1 MATLILAAAGK
12 AVGAAL
18 LGSTGALLGQAAGAI
33 AGHALDQRLFGSSRT
48 IEGRRL
54 DELAVQSSTEGAP
67 LPMVHGRVRLAGQVI
82 WATRFEEEVREERNG
97 GKGGG
102 GSGTTVRSYRYF
114 ASFAVALCAGP
125 VSHVGAVWADGKP
138 MDMTGITW
146 RVHRG
151 GADQPPDP
159 LIAAL
164 QGETPA
170 YRHTA
175 YVVFERLPLEAF
187 GDRLPQLT
195 FEVIRAAGE
204 LEDLVRAVTIIPGAG
219 EFVYEPAP
227 VTWTVRPGVSE
238 SANRQVMHA
247 PSNWAASID
256 ELQALCPGLE
266 RVALVVAW
274 FADDLRAGHCTIR
287 PKVETRG
294 RQTQGAVWGVSGL
307 TGSTAQEVSRHEGVP
322 AYGGTPSDTSVIAA
336 IADLKARGLEVAL
349 YPFLLMD
356 VPPASGL
363 PDPYGGAEQAAHPWR
378 GRITGEVAPGLPG
391 TSEGTV
397 AAATEIAAFA
407 GSAEPAHFL
416 PQSSG
421 VLYLGPTEW
430 SYRRFVLHHANLAAA
445 AGGIDAFLVG
455 SEMRGLTRLSD
466 ASGHF
471 PFVEVLRELAGEV
484 RAILP
489 GAKITYAADWSE
501 YGAYQPAPGELRF
514 PLDPLW
520 ADPAIDAVGIDA
532 YFPLADRREENDP
545 DGEVDPHAL
554 GPLAAAVA
562 GGEDFDWYYA
572 SEADRRAGTRT
583 PITDGA
589 YGKPWVYRAKDIA
602 GWWENAH
609 VERIGGVEAG
619 VSTEWIP
626 RSKPVW
632 LTELGVLAIAFGANQ
647 PNVFFD
653 AKSSESAWPRFS
665 DGGRDDL
672 VQRRAL
678 EAVIGHWSGMHPDVA
693 PGHNPVSPLYGGSMV
708 DPDRIYLWAWD
719 ARPYPAFPA
728 QTDLWADGGNWR
740 AGHWLNGRLGGL
752 SLAGL
757 VRRLAADFGLP
768 GDLLDCAGLPG
779 TLDGIAVSG
788 PVRLRDVLAPLVEAH
803 GAVAV
808 DRGTDLALVPA
819 WSPSLADLGAGE
831 IVAGADGRA
840 ATGLRRAQEA
850 EVPAEVR
857 IAARDPVREHR
868 RFVVSSR
875 RIASQLT
882 GQIAGNG
889 RRVEEIDLAASF
901 DPALAS
907 SLAERLLVR
916 RWAERE
922 EVRFALPP
930 GSIALEPGDVARLV
944 ADPLTG
950 QAETLELRIEAVEE
964 GETRRIV
971 ARSVR
976 RPPPLR
982 ARAVGGEARPRS
994 ITAVAGRADALILD
1008 LPPMPG
1014 DEAPQQ
1020 PRIAAFVTP
1029 WPGAIQ
1035 VYRASDGVPQTLL
1048 ARVEKPALTGTLV
1061 EDLAPGPVAVWD
1073 RAGRIEIEVTG
1084 GTLSSV
1090 TEDAVL
1096 AGANPLAVLAP
1107 DGGIEIVQFAQAQ
1120 LVGPRRYALT
1130 MLLRGQQG
1138 TEAAALTPT
1147 PAGSRAVLVDDALP
1161 PLPLTLDEI
1170 GLAFTHALVPAGQ
1183 PLDSPAR
1190 TDIDHTAGAR
1200 GLMPFAPVHA
1210 RAERLS
1216 GGEARFTWIRRTRI
1230 GGDGWREGEVPLGEE
1245 REAYLAELLD
1255 GGDLPLLTRETEASE
1270 LVVTAGEELA
1280 AFGAPQAAFRL
1291 RVRQV
1296 SAVIGPG
1303 TPGTFDLT
1311 V

>member
-12 AVGAAL
+12 AIGGAL
-18 LGSTGALLGQAAGAI
+18 FGGTGALLGQAAGAI
-33 AGHALDQRLFGSSRT
+33 AGSVLDQRLFGSSRT
-48 IEGRRL
+48 VEGRRL
-54 DELAVQSSTEGAP
+54 DDLAVQSSTEGAP

-82 WATRFEEEVREERNG
+82 WATRFEEEVREERSG

-102 GSGTTVRSYRYF
+102 GGSTTVRSYRYF
-114 ASFAVALCAGP
+114 ASFAVALCRGP

-138 MDMTGITW
+138 LDMTGITW
-146 RVHRG
+146 RVHKG
-151 GADQPPDP
+151 SADQPADP

-164 QGETPA
+164 QGEAPA

-204 LEDLVRAVTIIPGAG
+204 LEDLARAVTIIPGAG

-227 VTWTVRPGVSE
+227 VTWSVRPGVSE

-274 FADDLRAGHCTIR
+274 FGDDLRAGHCTIR

-294 RQTQGAVWGVSGL
+294 RQTQGATWAVSGL
-307 TGSTAQEVSRHEGVP
+307 NGSTAVEVSRHEGVP
-322 AYGGTPSDTSVIAA
+322 AYGGTPSDASVIAA

-356 VPPASGL
+356 VPPANGL

-378 GRITGEVAPGLPG
+378 GRITGEVAPGRPG
-391 TSEGTV
+391 TSEGTE
-397 AAATEIAAFA
+397 AAASEVAAFA
-407 GSAEPAHFL
+407 GNAEPLHFL
-416 PQSSG
+416 PQASG
-421 VLYLGPTEW
+421 VAYFGPNEW
-430 SYRRFVLHHANLAAA
+430 SYRRFLLHHANLAAA
-445 AGGIDAFLVG
+445 AGGVDTFLVG

-466 ASGHF
+466 ATGQH
-471 PFVEVLRELAGEV
+471 PFVGVLRGLAGEV

-501 YGAYQPAPGELRF
+501 YGAHQPAPGELRF

-545 DGEVDPHAL
+545 DGETDPHAL
-554 GPLAAAVA
+554 APLAAAVA

-572 SEADRRAGTRT
+572 SEADRRTGTRT

-589 YGKPWVYRAKDIA
+589 YDKPWVYRAKDIA

-609 VERIGGVEAG
+609 VERVGGVEVGTA
-619 VSTEWIP
+619 TDWIP

-632 LTELGVLAIAFGANQ
+632 LTELGVPAITFGANQ
-647 PNVFFD
+647 PNVFYD
-653 AKSSESAWPRFS
+653 TKSSESAWPRFS

-678 EAVIGHWSGMHPDVA
+678 EAVIGYWSGAHPDVA
-693 PGHNPVSPLYGGSMV
+693 PGHNPVSPLYGGPMV
-708 DPDRIYLWAWD
+708 DPDHIHLWAWD

-740 AGHWLNGRLGGL
+740 AGHWLNGRLGGV

-768 GDLLDCAGLPG
+768 DDILDCDGLPG

-808 DRGTDLALVPA
+808 DRGTALALVPA
-819 WSPSLADLGAGE
+819 WTPPVADLDAGE
-831 IVAGADGRA
+831 IVAGADGQA
-840 ATGLRRAQEA
+840 ATGLQRAQEA
-850 EVPAEVR
+850 DMPVEVR

-875 RIASQLT
+875 RIA
-882 GQIAGNG
+882 GQIAGSRG
-889 RRVEEIDLAASF
+889 RVEEIDLAASL
-901 DPALAS
+901 DPALAA

-922 EVRFALPP
+922 EARFALPP
-930 GSIALEPGDVARLV
+930 GGIALEPGDVARLV

-950 QAETLELRIEAVEE
+950 QAAAMEVRIEAVEE
-964 GETRRIV
+964 GEARRIV

-982 ARAVGGEARPRS
+982 ARAVGGAARPRS

-1020 PRIAAFVTP
+1020 PRLGAFVAP
-1029 WPGAIQ
+1029 WPGAVQ
-1035 VYRASDGVPQTLL
+1035 VYRAGEGVPQTPL
-1048 ARVEKPALTGTLV
+1048 ARIEKPALTGTLV
-1061 EDLAPGPVAVWD
+1061 EELAPGPVAVWD

-1090 TEDAVL
+1090 SEDAVL
-1096 AGANPLAVLAP
+1096 AGANALAILAP

-1130 MLLRGQQG
+1130 VLLRGQQG
-1138 TEAAALTPT
+1138 TDAAALTPT
-1147 PAGSRAVLVDDALP
+1147 PAGSRAVLVDEALT

-1190 TDIDHTAGAR
+1190 ADIDHTAGAR
-1200 GLMPFAPVHA
+1200 GLMPFAPVHGRAA
-1210 RAERLS
+1210 RLP
-1216 GGEARFTWIRRTRI
+1216 GGETRFTWIRRTRI
-1230 GGDGWREGEVPLGEE
+1230 GGDGWREGDVPLGEE
-1245 REAYLAELLD
+1245 REVYLAELLD
-1255 GGDLPLLTRETEASE
+1255 GGGAVALARNAEAPE
-1270 LVVTAGEELA
+1270 FTLALADELA

-1291 RVRQV
+1291 RVRQI
-1296 SAVIGPG
+1296 SAVVGPG
-1303 TPGTFDLT
+1303 MPGTFDLT
-1311 V
+1311 A

>member
-12 AVGAAL
+12 AIGGALFGGA
-18 LGSTGALLGQAAGAI
+18 GALLGQAAGAI
-33 AGHALDQRLFGSSRT
+33 AGFALDQRLFGASR
-48 IEGRRL
+48 IVEGRRL
-54 DELAVQSSTEGAP
+54 DELAVQSSVEGAP

-82 WATRFEEEVREERNG
+82 WATRFEEEVREERSG

-102 GSGTTVRSYRYF
+102 GSGTTLRSYRYF

-146 RVHRG
+146 RVHKG
-151 GADQPPDP
+151 EAGQPPDP

-195 FEVIRAAGE
+195 FEVIRAIE
-204 LEDLVRAVTIIPGAG
+204 PLETLVRAVTVIPGAG

-227 VTWTVRPGVSE
+227 VTWSVRPGVSE
-238 SANRQVMHA
+238 SANRQVAHA

-274 FADDLRAGHCTIR
+274 FGDDLRAGHCTIR

-307 TGSTAQEVSRHEGVP
+307 TGASAQEVSRHAGVP
-322 AYGGTPSDTSVIAA
+322 AYGGTPSDASVIAA

-356 VPPASGL
+356 VPPGNGL
-363 PDPYGGAEQAAHPWR
+363 PDPHGGAEQAAHPWR
-378 GRITGEVAPGLPG
+378 GRITAEIAPGLPG
-391 TSEGTV
+391 SSEGT
-397 AAATEIAAFA
+397 AAAAVEIAAFA

-416 PQSSG
+416 PQASG
-421 VLYLGPTEW
+421 VLYLGPAEW

-445 AGGIDAFLVG
+445 AGGVDAFLVG

-466 ASGHF
+466 APGRY
-471 PFVEVLRELAGEV
+471 PFVEVLRQLAGEA

-501 YGAYQPAPGELRF
+501 YGAHQPAPGELRF

-545 DGEVDPHAL
+545 DGEIDPHAL

-583 PITDGA
+583 PISDGA
-589 YGKPWVYRAKDIA
+589 HGKPWVYRAKDIA

-609 VERIGGVEAG
+609 VERVGGVETGTA
-619 VSTEWIP
+619 TDWIP

-632 LTELGVLAIAFGANQ
+632 LTELGVPAISFGANQ

-672 VQRRAL
+672 LQRRAL
-678 EAVIGHWSGMHPDVA
+678 EAVIGHWSGAHPDVA
-693 PGHNPVSPLYGGSMV
+693 PGHNPVSPLYGGPMV
-708 DPDRIYLWAWD
+708 DPAHVFLWAWD
-719 ARPYPAFPA
+719 ARPYPFFPG
-728 QTDLWADGGNWR
+728 QTDLWADGANWR

-752 SLAGL
+752 TLAGL
-757 VRRLAADFGLP
+757 VRRLAAEFGLP
-768 GDLLDCAGLPG
+768 GDVLDCAGLTG
-779 TLDGIAVSG
+779 TLDGIAIAG

-803 GAVAV
+803 GGVAV
-808 DRGTDLALVPA
+808 DRGTELALLPGWRPPGPLLDATAIIAGTDERATVA
-819 WSPSLADLGAGE
+819 VTRAQDADLP
-831 IVAGADGRA
+831 V
-840 ATGLRRAQEA
+840 
-850 EVPAEVR
+850 EVR
-857 IAARDPVREHR
+857 LAARDPLREHR
-868 RFVVSSR
+868 RYVVSAR
-875 RIASQLT
+875 RPA
-882 GQIAGNG
+882 GQG
-889 RRVEEIDLAASF
+889 RRVEEIDLGAGL
-901 DPALAS
+901 DPALAAG
-907 SLAERLLVR
+907 LAERLLLR
-916 RWAERE
+916 RWSERE

-930 GSIALEPGDVARLV
+930 GSIALEPGDVARLA

-950 QAETLELRIEAVEE
+950 VGVPTDLRIDAVEE
-964 GETRRIV
+964 GDTRRVV

-976 RPPPLR
+976 RPQPAR
-982 ARAVGGEARPRS
+982 ARIAGGEARPRS
-994 ITAVAGRADALILD
+994 VTAVAGRADALILD

-1020 PRIAAFVTP
+1020 PRVAAFVTP

-1035 VYRASDGVPQTLL
+1035 VHRAGEGAPQAL
-1048 ARVEKPALTGTLV
+1048 AARIGKPALTGTLV
-1061 EDLAPGPVAVWD
+1061 EDLAPGPVSVWD
-1073 RAGRIEIEVTG
+1073 RAGTLEIEVTG
-1084 GTLSSV
+1084 GTLSAVSQ
-1090 TEDAVL
+1090 DAVL
-1096 AGANPLAVLAP
+1096 AGANVLAIVAP

-1120 LVGPRRYALT
+1120 LVGPRRYALA

-1138 TEAAALTPT
+1138 TEEAAARPT
-1147 PAGSRAVLVDDALP
+1147 PAGSRAVLVDDALA

-1170 GLAFTHALVPAGQ
+1170 GLAFTHALVPAGH

-1190 TDIDHTAGAR
+1190 TDIVHTARAR

-1210 RAERLS
+1210 RAERRS
-1216 GGEARFTWIRRTRI
+1216 EGETRFTWIRRTRI

-1255 GGDLPLLTRETEASE
+1255 GSGIVLLARETAAPE
-1270 LVVTAGEELA
+1270 LLVTAAEELA
-1280 AFGAPQAAFRL
+1280 AFGAPQTAFRL
-1291 RVRQV
+1291 RVRQI

-1303 TPGTFDLT
+1303 LPGEFEL
-1311 V
+1311 VI